1 MDKKGSKNSKFKLSK
16 RTVLYLANGIF
27 FVVMVIF
34 LFLPVTIHR
43 LGNSTISV
51 ILFIVVQCIFTFFS
65 LIIYY
70 LSIITDAISQR
81 YKDRMAEEE
90 KKPKTK

>member
-1 MDKKGSKNSKFKLSK
+1 MRKKLSK
-16 RTVLYLANGIF
+16 RGKLYLVNGIC
-27 FVVMVIF
+27 F
-34 LFLPVTIHR
+34 LFLAGMYIFRAITRQDTPIF
-43 LGNSTISV
+43 
-51 ILFIVVQCIFTFFS
+51 ILLLIMCGFTFFS

-70 LSIITDAISQR
+70 LSIIADAISQR